1 MHIVQVD
8 IDNFK
13 SFSRKTSIP
22 FFEGYTV
29 VSGPNG
35 SGKSNIID
43 AILFVLS
50 LSSSRNLRA
59 DNMSDF
65 INTMSGKNTAEVT
78 LEFSDGTHI
87 RRKIKQTPSS
97 VYSYYYMNDKTSS
110 QAEILDF
117 LAKNGIRP
125 HGYNVVMQGDLNRI
139 MSMSDRERRG
149 IVDSIA
155 GVAEFDVKKDQ
166 ALEELDQVRA
176 KIEREELLLEEYTKQ
191 LTELSA
197 AREDAVKWVKLNK
210 DLDFFNAAKKSA
222 DIRKLETELVTIAT
236 SRQDQE
242 GLREKHEDRMHV
254 LEKERDERKAEV
266 ADLDKRIAEKQGPE
280 YMEIVAGQ
288 EEQKGIIRSSEDSIA
303 LRKKDKELV
312 LETMGQLYNDIQ
324 KLQNSYND
332 KNSAVQKLQIDRANL
347 AMELES
353 QKKVLEKAK
362 VLVAKCDKDSE
373 GANQE
378 LVELMNKITVKKEER
393 DVLYVQRDGIVEKS
407 RIRQSEMDKY
417 DREAEALKNERSELL
432 KEQDDL
438 GKSLSSV
445 QEEQKV
451 IVKQIAEAER
461 KMMNVKKNLDATR
474 QEINRLKLRQ
484 AKLEGEQRASGASDR
499 AIDAV
504 SNFEGVYGTVA
515 KLGKVLK
522 AEHTVALNIAAGGR
536 LKNVIVDTDQTG
548 ADCIR
553 YLKEEG
559 LGRLTFLPLNKM
571 KEAQPLPPLAGN
583 GVIDYAIN
591 LIDFKPEYRQAF
603 NLVFGQTVVV
613 ANMDAGRRLMG
624 RYRMVTLDG
633 DLLEK
638 AGSMTGGS
646 INKDMRG
653 FGVSTGNESAEL
665 SAKIADLM
673 AEESE
678 LSAADKRHETVVSGL
693 REEKNLK
700 DSAIT
705 DINLRLANC
714 AKTLEKLS
722 QDEEESAKLKM
733 ETENDSRE
741 RAAEIAQLEGKIAIL
756 AQDID
761 ILTKRMEELKSI
773 LNKEEYQLLTEEL
786 QKAQTTVADAQRRL
800 DTKTS
805 DLNAISLERKYFKE
819 HIDEKTA
826 ERANAE

>member
-78 LEFSDGTHI
+78 LEFSDGTRI

-149 IVDSIA
+149 IIDSIA

-191 LTELSA
+191 LADLSA

-210 DLDFFNAAKKSA
+210 DLEYFNAAKKFA
-222 DIRKLETELVTIAT
+222 DIRKLETELLTIAT

-242 GLREKHEDRMHV
+242 VLRSNHEERMHV
-254 LEKERDERKAEV
+254 LEKERDAHKAEV
-266 ADLDKRIAEKQGPE
+266 SRLDKRITEKQGPE
-280 YMEIVAGQ
+280 YMKIVSGQ
-288 EEQKGIIRSSEDSIA
+288 EEQKGIIRSSEETIL
-303 LRKKDKELV
+303 LRNKDKEQV
-312 LETMGQLYNDIQ
+312 RATMNQLYGEIQ
-324 KLQNSYND
+324 KFQNSYND
-332 KNSAVQKLQIDRANL
+332 KTSAVQKLQIDRVNL
-347 AMELES
+347 AMELEN
-353 QKKVLEKAK
+353 QKKVLLKAQN
-362 VLVAKCDKDSE
+362 LVSKRDMDSK

-378 LVELMNKITVKKEER
+378 LVELMAKISAKKDER
-393 DVLYVQRDGIVEKS
+393 DSLYVQRDGIVEKS
-407 RIRQSEMDKY
+407 RIRQSELDKY
-417 DREAEALKNERSELL
+417 NREAEALKIERIELTR
-432 KEQDDL
+432 EQDEL
-438 GKSLSSV
+438 GKSLGSA
-445 QEEQKV
+445 QDEQKV

-461 KMMNVKKNLDATR
+461 KMMNVKKNLDSTR
-474 QEINRLKLRQ
+474 QEITRLKLRQ

-499 AIDAV
+499 AIDAI

-553 YLKEEG
+553 YLKEEAM
-559 LGRLTFLPLNKM
+559 GRLTFLPLNKM
-571 KEAQPLPPLAGN
+571 KEGQPLPPLAGN

-665 SAKIADLM
+665 SAKIAELM
-673 AEESE
+673 AEEDE
-678 LSAADKRHETVVSGL
+678 LVAADKRHET
-693 REEKNLK
+693 
-700 DSAIT
+700 
-705 DINLRLANC
+705 
-714 AKTLEKLS
+714 
-722 QDEEESAKLKM
+722 
-733 ETENDSRE
+733 
-741 RAAEIAQLEGKIAIL
+741 IAGG
-756 AQDID
+756 
-761 ILTKRMEELKSI
+761 T
-773 LNKEEYQLLTEEL
+773 Y
-786 QKAQTTVADAQRRL
+786 ADASA
-800 DTKTS
+800 DFTVGTPK
-805 DLNAISLERKYFKE
+805 
-819 HIDEKTA
+819 
-826 ERANAE
+826 